1 MKKITLALLLLIFSF
16 LLFGCSAY
24 TAPEPTLSP
33 TATPQELLPTDTAA
47 PTVTSTPTPL
57 TTPIPNENGLTLE
70 ENEVFGIIDLDSL
83 TFKPVHGSQEAIL
96 ERHAAEKGDLHS
108 FGIEIVID
116 SGGHQ
121 YQAVEDAGANG
132 GLVVNLSRD
141 GEIIFQADA
150 GDVGP
155 ICALHGLWV
164 EDGHWVLEFAH
175 VTNTTEGNAVYSDAV
190 GQVYRDGVSLNEGYG
205 YEEIF
210 GYQLL
215 DGKPFFFYLLDGRIH
230 LSYDGETLPIW
241 YDEVHHYKCC
251 SGAMLNPVMGINWVG
266 FWGIREGVT
275 YYTEIGKY

>member
-1 MKKITLALLLLIFSF
+1 MKKITLTLSLLILSF
-16 LLFGCSAY
+16 LIFGC
-24 TAPEPTLSP
+24 TENTTPEQTSSP
-33 TATPQELLPTDTAA
+33 IITVQQELPSDTES
-47 PTVTSTPTPL
+47 PITTGTFTPL
-57 TTPIPNENGLTLE
+57 TTPIPNENGLTIE

-83 TFKPVHGSQEAIL
+83 TFKPVHGSKEAIL
-96 ERHAAEKGDLHS
+96 ERHAAEKGERFS

-121 YQAVEDAGANG
+121 YIARYDDGANG

-141 GEIIFQADA
+141 GEIIFQVDP

-155 ICALHGLWV
+155 IGALYGLWV
-164 EDGHWVLEFAH
+164 EDGHWVLEIAYI
-175 VTNTTEGNAVYSDAV
+175 TTTTVDNGIYSNAV
-190 GQVYRDGVSLNEGYG
+190 GQVYRDGVSLNEQYG

-215 DGKPFFFYLLDGRIH
+215 AGKPFFFYRLDGKIH

-251 SGAMLNPVMGINWVG
+251 SGGMLNPVMGSNWVG
-266 FWGIREGVT
+266 FWGMRDGVT
-275 YYTEIGKY
+275 FYTEIGRY